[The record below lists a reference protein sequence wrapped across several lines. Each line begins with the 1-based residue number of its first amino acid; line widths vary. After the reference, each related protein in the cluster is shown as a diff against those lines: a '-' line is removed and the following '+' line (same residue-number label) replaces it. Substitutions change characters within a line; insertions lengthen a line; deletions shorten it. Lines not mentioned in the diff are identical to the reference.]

1 MARTNEKTESDM
13 ISCIWVGF
21 THVLLANYIK
31 NIDNEFCI
39 DQNKSG
45 FRLKAYCSYKQGLT

>member
-13 ISCIWVGF
+13 ISCLRVGF

-31 NIDNEFCI
+31 NIDNEFHT
-39 DQNKSG
+39 DKKEDG
-45 FRLKAYCSYKQGLT
+45 FFKQRRIADTCNV